1 MDSLLQGADL
11 VDDAPPR
18 LFAYNVLKSAL
29 RGYRFFPAAGRCG
42 PGNRLYRHRP
52 ALKKIASHP
61 ILVYILKAIHD
72 MNRRE
77 FLKTLGAAA
86 LALAARR
93 LLAQPSS
100 PAGPGAGRG
109 PSPAPQAADV
119 GIVRGGTVEAA
130 VTRAVELVGGIQRFV
145 RPGDVVVVKP
155 NIAWNSPP
163 ELRADTDPQVVRA
176 VVGLCFLARAS
187 KVYVFDRTTSNPRL
201 SYITSGI
208 ARAAEEAGAR
218 VLYVD
223 EVDGKL
229 YKKIP
234 IPGASVLKETLV
246 NRHILESDVLINVP
260 VAKHH
265 STAGLTIGMKNLMG
279 ATGDNRSRWHWTI
292 HESISDFSLAVRSH
306 LTVVDARAIMVRNGP
321 TGGSRDFLRNTDTI
335 IASGNVV
342 QADAEAAGL
351 FGIDPREIGYLEL
364 ARRKGIG
371 TLSGYSRREASLG

>member
-1 MDSLLQGADL
+1 M
-11 VDDAPPR
+11 
-18 LFAYNVLKSAL
+18 
-29 RGYRFFPAAGRCG
+29 AGRNG
-42 PGNRLYRHRP
+42 PGNRLYRIGRQEP
-52 ALKKIASHP
+52 GTTGLAKDRLTPYSVLYFEGKN
-61 ILVYILKAIHD
+61 D

-93 LLAQPSS
+93 LWAQPSS
-100 PAGPGAGRG
+100 PAGPSRGGRIPPAG
-109 PSPAPQAADV
+109 PQAAGV
-119 GIVRGGTVEAA
+119 GVVRGGTVEAA

-163 ELRADTDPQVVRA
+163 EMRADTDPLAVRTVVH
-176 VVGLCFLARAS
+176 LCFQARAS

-223 EVDGKL
+223 EVDGRM
-229 YKKIP
+229 YKKVP

-246 NRHILESDVLINVP
+246 NRHILESDALINVP

-279 ATGDNRSRWHWTI
+279 ATGDDRNRWHWTL

-321 TGGSRDFLRNTDTI
+321 TGGSRDYLRDTDTI
-335 IASGNVV
+335 IASANVV

-351 FGIDPREIGYLEL
+351 FGKRPQEIGYLEL

-371 TLSGYSRREASLG
+371 TLSGYSRREATLG